1 MRRVQL
7 LLYAV
12 VSTYSQEFSPIDCD
26 FQHSLCGWEA
36 EEPWRLTESTFIP
49 SLLNLNPIMLTGDGS
64 FMTAQGHFGSN
75 TTADLVSPLVE
86 PSPVLSIL
94 SLKYTKVVG
103 NANLQIII
111 KEGSIYRILDTISS
125 NSLVLWI
132 RRTLVV
138 PATIEPYQIVLR
150 VNKLRDGFD
159 TISIDDVLLLTTAKN
174 VMSAA
179 PLDSGGGWDSAT
191 LMADR
196 ELRRSPTQIGHF
208 TAIGKRQNTAPR
220 CKVKCSFKENACSWS
235 FANWKLINGKI
246 ITEAQPDAWL
256 ESEPVLLPLNAHFE
270 FDMSMSDSS
279 SLSVY
284 QKFGAEENL
293 IWMQS
298 GVTFTGWNRIRLPIR
313 FSPLPSKFLIKTS
326 TRQGQS
332 VAVTNTNIVDG
343 DGRDLACGGDLE
355 VIRPRSDNFIRL
367 TAIQKLDPADNQ
379 ALKSSKLFI
388 APTSTLSPLLRA
400 SRNSSYGGAFAFAT
414 DPRKIPA
421 SPVAALPISPSK
433 VSISN
438 PQRPSSIFHT
448 QTRLYGD
455 GMASNFGN
463 KAQVQSATTSSTPI
477 VALTKKP
484 SIIQELMSRQPLL
497 KELVKHL
504 SKKYGFD
511 DIPDE
516 QVLLRLPQVQ
526 RFLSGFDNLQRH
538 PGNQP
543 IQPQNFLV

>member
-1 MRRVQL
+1 
-7 LLYAV
+7 
-12 VSTYSQEFSPIDCD
+12 
-26 FQHSLCGWEA
+26 
-36 EEPWRLTESTFIP
+36 
-49 SLLNLNPIMLTGDGS
+49 
-64 FMTAQGHFGSN
+64 
-75 TTADLVSPLVE
+75 
-86 PSPVLSIL
+86 
-94 SLKYTKVVG
+94 
-103 NANLQIII
+103 
-111 KEGSIYRILDTISS
+111 
-125 NSLVLWI
+125 
-132 RRTLVV
+132 
-138 PATIEPYQIVLR
+138 
-150 VNKLRDGFD
+150 
-159 TISIDDVLLLTTAKN
+159 
-174 VMSAA
+174 
-179 PLDSGGGWDSAT
+179 
-191 LMADR
+191 MADR
-196 ELRRSPTQIGHF
+196 ELRRSPTQIGHSPM
-208 TAIGKRQNTAPR
+208 IGKRQNTAPR
-220 CKVKCSFKENACSWS
+220 CKVKCSFKESACSWT

-246 ITEAQPDAWL
+246 ITEAQSEAWL
-256 ESEPVLLPLNAHFE
+256 QSEPVLLPLNAHFE
-270 FDMSMSDSS
+270 FDMSM
-279 SLSVY
+279 
-284 QKFGAEENL
+284 
-293 IWMQS
+293 
-298 GVTFTGWNRIRLPIR
+298 R

-379 ALKSSKLFI
+379 AFKPSKLFMG
-388 APTSTLSPLLRA
+388 PTSTSNPLLRA

-414 DPRKIPA
+414 DSKKTPS

-448 QTRLYGD
+448 QTRLYAD
-455 GMASNFGN
+455 GMASNLGN
-463 KAQVQSATTSSTPI
+463 KAQRQSATTSSTPI
-477 VALTKKP
+477 VAVTKKP
-484 SIIQELMSRQPLL
+484 SLIQEVMARQPLL

-543 IQPQNFLV
+543 IQPQNFLVSEVSDIRLWAQKGSK

>member
-1 MRRVQL
+1 MEWGTP
-7 LLYAV
+7 
-12 VSTYSQEFSPIDCD
+12 ST
-26 FQHSLCGWEA
+26 LK
-36 EEPWRLTESTFIP
+36 
-49 SLLNLNPIMLTGDGS
+49 DGS

-111 KEGSIYRILDTISS
+111 KEGSIYRILDTIST

-138 PATIEPYQIVLR
+138 PATIEPYQR
-150 VNKLRDGFD
+150 ASKLRDGFD
-159 TISIDDVLLLTTAKN
+159 TISIDDVLLRTTAKN

-196 ELRRSPTQIGHF
+196 ELRRSPTQIGHS

-220 CKVKCSFKENACSWS
+220 CKVKCSLKENACSWT

-246 ITEAQPDAWL
+246 ITEAQSDAWL

-293 IWMQS
+293 IWTQS
-298 GVTFTGWNRIRLPIR
+298 GVTFAGWNRIRLPIR

-332 VAVTNTNIVDG
+332 VAITNTNIVDG

-355 VIRPRSDNFIRL
+355 VIRPRSDNLIRL
-367 TAIQKLDPADNQ
+367 TAIQKLDAADN
-379 ALKSSKLFI
+379 
-388 APTSTLSPLLRA
+388 
-400 SRNSSYGGAFAFAT
+400 
-414 DPRKIPA
+414 
-421 SPVAALPISPSK
+421 
-433 VSISN
+433 
-438 PQRPSSIFHT
+438 
-448 QTRLYGD
+448 
-455 GMASNFGN
+455 
-463 KAQVQSATTSSTPI
+463 
-477 VALTKKP
+477 
-484 SIIQELMSRQPLL
+484 QELMSRQPLL

-538 PGNQP
+538 IGNQP
-543 IQPQNFLV
+543 IQPQNFL